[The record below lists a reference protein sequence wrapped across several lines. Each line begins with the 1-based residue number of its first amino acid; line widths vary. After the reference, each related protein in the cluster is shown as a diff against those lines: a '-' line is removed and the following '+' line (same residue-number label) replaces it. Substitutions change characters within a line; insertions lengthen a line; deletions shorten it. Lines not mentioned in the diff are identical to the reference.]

1 MGIEKFFSTINKNFQ
16 IVSTINLDNSE
27 SDLIKSK
34 YLFLDFNSIIH
45 NVSGKLINELNSKE
59 TKTNIKLD
67 DLEYMIIKEVNL
79 FIIKILKRLDL
90 EKIECV
96 YAALDGV
103 PSFAKILEQKK
114 RRFIGDFIEKLLY
127 KYSLPFN
134 WSKNNISPSTL
145 FMDKIN
151 KYLNNI
157 KLITKNKLV
166 KKEDLI
172 LKQKDY
178 EFYSKLK
185 KFDYSDTNIKGEGEM
200 KIFDDINSLKLKEN
214 ESVIFY
220 SPDADVILLSMISK
234 NANNIIIFKYDQ
246 NSETLYSI
254 KIEELKQTI
263 YSYCLDRIEG
273 SNTDVNMKKL
283 IKDIVFI
290 FTIFGNDFLP
300 KFESIQ
306 TNFDFL
312 FLLDMYLI
320 NLIDNGYILT
330 DDKIIFKSF
339 LGYLKLMSNHEK
351 RMIFRNAYLNA
362 YFNYNY
368 ASQKNFIIDL
378 LKLKKLDN
386 KLVSKY
392 LYSKKFSEPFYNFFN
407 NLLFFI
413 DPFKIKEY
421 INKNSKNKYPKN
433 KYPKNKYHGCLEFY
447 LLDNNKMIEV
457 LKNSL
462 ENILPIN
469 SNVTINISDLNE
481 NSSYETLKETQFSS
495 KQKKHIMNMKD
506 LSPRDSE
513 LYLINNKLDKYYSLF
528 NPINEF
534 LSNILKTRKVNENF
548 YYQKYFDNH
557 DKKIVVSAYM
567 KGLNWIHQYYYNRS
581 KGIDETWYYPY
592 YKAPLF
598 ETIVNNYSST
608 TFEHNI
614 KNKKLKIDPL
624 AQLLYITPV
633 RLSDLSKPDF
643 YKLFTKNENLI
654 KKVKEF
660 IERYP
665 QFFYNL
671 DEIYKS
677 VNSGNLNKNL
687 FDCSH
692 STFISKCH
700 YQILNYIVD
709 INQFVLKL
717 KQINYS

>member
-16 IVSTINLDNSE
+16 IVSTVDLENSD
-27 SDLIKSK
+27 SDLVTCK
-34 YLFLDFNSIIH
+34 YLFFDFNSIIH
-45 NVSGKLINELNSKE
+45 NVSSKLIGELNSKSSA
-59 TKTNIKLD
+59 KSNIKID
-67 DLEYMIIKEVNL
+67 DLEYMIIKELNL
-79 FIIKILKRLDL
+79 FIIKILEKLDL
-90 EKIECV
+90 EKLEYV

-103 PSFAKILEQKK
+103 PSFSKILEQKK
-114 RRFIGDFIEKLLY
+114 RRFIGDFIERLLN

-134 WSKNNISPSTL
+134 WSKNNISPATI

-157 KLITKNKLV
+157 KQITKNKLV

-178 EFYSKLK
+178 EFFTKIK
-185 KFDYSDTNIKGEGEM
+185 KFDYSDTNSEGEGEM
-200 KIFDDINSLKLKEN
+200 KIFDYINNLNLKSN

-246 NSETLYSI
+246 NSEILYSI
-254 KIEELKQTI
+254 TIDELKQTI

-273 SNTDVNMKKL
+273 SNTDVNIKKL
-283 IKDIVFI
+283 IKDIVFV

-312 FLLDMYLI
+312 FLIDMYLL
-320 NLIDNGYILT
+320 NLIDNGYILS
-330 DDKIIFKSF
+330 DSEIIIKSF
-339 LGYLKLMSNHEK
+339 LGYFQLMAKHEK
-351 RMIFRNAYLNA
+351 RMIFRNAYLNT

-368 ASQKNFIIDL
+368 ANQNNFIIDL
-378 LKLKKLDN
+378 LKLKKLD
-386 KLVSKY
+386 SKY
-392 LYSKKFSEPFYNFFN
+392 SKGIHGTKFSDPFYNLTN
-407 NLLFFI
+407 NILFYI
-413 DPFKIKEY
+413 DPFKIKEF
-421 INKNSKNKYPKN
+421 ISKNKNPK
-433 KYPKNKYHGCLEFY
+433 KKYHGCLEFY
-447 LLDNNKMIEV
+447 LLEETVLIEIIRQ
-457 LKNSL
+457 SL
-462 ENILPIN
+462 QNILPIN
-469 SNVTINISDLNE
+469 SNVYINIMGIND
-481 NSSYETLKETQFSS
+481 NSPYEILKEIKFSS

-513 LYLINNKLDKYYSLF
+513 LYLINNKLDKYYTLF

-534 LSNILKTRKVNENF
+534 FANILKTRKINELI
-548 YYQKYFDNH
+548 YYQKYFNND

-567 KGLNWIHQYYYNRS
+567 KGLNWIYQYYYNRN

-592 YKAPLF
+592 FKAPLF
-598 ETIVNNYSST
+598 ETIVNNYST
-608 TFEHNI
+608 TIFEHTI
-614 KNKKLKIDPL
+614 KNKKLDIDPL
-624 AQLLYITPV
+624 SQLLYITPV
-633 RLSDLSKPDF
+633 RMSDLSKPDF
-643 YKLFTKNENLI
+643 YKLFAEYKSNKFINEEFVKKI
-654 KKVKEF
+654 KSF

-677 VNSGNLNKNL
+677 INTGNLNKNL

-692 STFISKCH
+692 SSFVSKCH
-700 YQILNYIVD
+700 YQILNYVVD
-709 INQFVLKL
+709 INQFVTKL